1 MPQTTFQKIF
11 FMSLTVLLSVTA
23 FTIYNVA
30 LSMGS
35 MSNRVFLIA
44 IREIPLTFTIA
55 LLLEALFFFR
65 IAERLAFRF
74 VDPARDR
81 PLVIILAI
89 TSMTICLMCPAMSL
103 SATLIYDGFNSEII
117 ANWLQKIAFNFP
129 FAFFIQ
135 IFVIG
140 PFVRLIFRTIFKPE
154 SEKSESF
161 V

>member
-1 MPQTTFQKIF
+1 MPRTTFQKIF

-44 IREIPLTFTIA
+44 IREVPLTFMIA
-55 LLLEALFFFR
+55 FLLEALFFFR
-65 IAERLAFRF
+65 IAEKLAFRF
-74 VDPARDR
+74 VDPGRDR
-81 PLVIILAI
+81 PLVIIIAI
-89 TSMTICLMCPAMSL
+89 TSMTICLMCPAMSFA
-103 SATLIYDGFNSEII
+103 ATLIYDGFSSELI

-140 PFVRLIFRTIFKPE
+140 PFVRLVFRTIFKPE
-154 SEKSESF
+154 SVKSESF